1 MFVIYVCSVLNAIR
15 NRVHSNMNVEQWTI
29 SLHSVIV
36 WKMSYHEKY
45 VENILPINDVGV
57 LCKLKY

>member
-1 MFVIYVCSVLNAIR
+1 
-15 NRVHSNMNVEQWTI
+15 
-29 SLHSVIV
+29 
-36 WKMSYHEKY
+36 MSYHEKY